1 MHGLTVIARRLQPC
15 MVIKAALRSGNWESG
30 EELGDTWASRN
41 AFSYGRR
48 APQQAAPAAP

>member
-1 MHGLTVIARRLQPC
+1 VHGLTVIARRLQPC